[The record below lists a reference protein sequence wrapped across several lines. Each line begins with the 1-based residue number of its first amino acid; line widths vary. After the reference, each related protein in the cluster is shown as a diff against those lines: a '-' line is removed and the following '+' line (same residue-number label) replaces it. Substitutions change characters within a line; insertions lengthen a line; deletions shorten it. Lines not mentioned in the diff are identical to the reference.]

1 MQSGMPEEDIE
12 TTELKEHLDHAVEH
26 GGGGPR
32 WTQYLSVST
41 AVLAVLAAVASLQ
54 SGAYSNNAILAK
66 NDGVLQQAKASDA
79 WSYYQAKGTRAT
91 VVAAQ
96 AEALTESNPA
106 AAARMR
112 EEAARYR
119 GEQKEI
125 QENARELEHKV
136 KEDDERAEALL
147 ERHHQFA
154 RAVTFSQIS
163 IALAAIAAL
172 MRKKWLW
179 FLGLASGAGGIFF
192 LVRGFLGG

>member
-1 MQSGMPEEDIE
+1 MPEEDIE
-12 TTELKEHLDHAVEH
+12 TAELKEHLDHAVEH
-26 GGGGPR
+26 GEGGPR
-32 WTQYLSVST
+32 WTQYLAVST
-41 AVLAVLAAVASLQ
+41 AMLAVLAAVASLQ

-91 VVAAQ
+91 VVATQ
-96 AEALTESNPA
+96 AEVLSESNPGA
-106 AAARMR
+106 ATRMR
-112 EEAARYR
+112 EEVARYR
-119 GEQKEI
+119 TEQKEI
-125 QENARELEHKV
+125 QDKAVELEHKV

-179 FLGLASGAGGIFF
+179 FMGLASGAAGVVFMA
-192 LVRGFLGG
+192 RGFFGA

>member
-1 MQSGMPEEDIE
+1 MPEEDLE
-12 TTELKEHLDHAVEH
+12 TGELKEHLHHAVEH
-26 GGGGPR
+26 GHNGPP

-41 AVLAVLAAVASLQ
+41 AILAVLAAVASLQ

-91 VVAAQ
+91 IVASQ
-96 AEALTESNPA
+96 AEVLAEANPA
-106 AAARMR
+106 AAGRMR
-112 EEAARYR
+112 QEAERYR
-119 GEQKEI
+119 GDQKEI
-125 QENARELEHKV
+125 QQKALELESKV
-136 KEDDERAEALL
+136 KEDDERAEVFL

-179 FLGLASGAGGIFF
+179 FLGLSAGTVGVMF
-192 LVRGFLGG
+192 LVWGFLR

>member
-1 MQSGMPEEDIE
+1 MPEEDIE
-12 TTELKEHLDHAVEH
+12 TAELKEHLDDAVEH
-26 GGGGPR
+26 GEGGPR
-32 WTQYLSVST
+32 WTQYLAVST
-41 AVLAVLAAVASLQ
+41 AMLAVLAAVASLQ
-54 SGAYSNNAILAK
+54 SGAYSNDAILAK

-91 VVAAQ
+91 VVATQ
-96 AEALTESNPA
+96 AEVLSESNPGA
-106 AAARMR
+106 ATRMR

-119 GEQKEI
+119 SEQKEI
-125 QENARELEHKV
+125 QDKAVELEHKV

-179 FLGLASGAGGIFF
+179 FMGLASGGAGIVFMA
-192 LVRGFLGG
+192 RGFFGA

>member
-1 MQSGMPEEDIE
+1 MPEEDLE
-12 TTELKEHLDHAVEH
+12 TSELKEHLDHAVEH

-41 AVLAVLAAVASLQ
+41 AMLAVLAAVASLE
-54 SGAYSNNAILAK
+54 SGSYSNNAILAK

-91 VVAAQ
+91 VVASQ
-96 AEALTESNPA
+96 AEALADSNPA
-106 AAARMR
+106 AASRLR
-112 EEAARYR
+112 QEADRYK

-125 QENARELEHKV
+125 QEKARELENKV

-163 IALAAIAAL
+163 IALAAISAL

-179 FLGLASGAGGIFF
+179 FLGLGAGAAGIAFMA
-192 LVRGFLGG
+192 RGFFGA

>member
-1 MQSGMPEEDIE
+1 MPEEELE
-12 TTELKEHLDHAVEH
+12 TSELKDHLHHAVEH
-26 GGGGPR
+26 GQGGPR

-41 AVLAVLAAVASLQ
+41 AILAVLAAVASLQ

-91 VVAAQ
+91 ILSSQ
-96 AEALTESNPA
+96 AEALAQSNPA
-106 AAARMR
+106 AASRMR
-112 EEAARYR
+112 QEFERYKE
-119 GEQKEI
+119 EQKEI
-125 QENARELEHKV
+125 QQQARALEEKV
-136 KEDDERAEALL
+136 QSDDERAEAFL

-172 MRKKWLW
+172 MKKKWLW
-179 FLGLASGAGGIFF
+179 FMGLGAGLAGVAF
-192 LVRGFLGG
+192 LGRGFWGG